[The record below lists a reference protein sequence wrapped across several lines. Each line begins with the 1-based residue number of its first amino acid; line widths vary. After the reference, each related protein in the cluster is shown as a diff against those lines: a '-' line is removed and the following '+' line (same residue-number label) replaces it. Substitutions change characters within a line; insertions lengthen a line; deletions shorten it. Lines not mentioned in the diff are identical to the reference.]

1 MTCIKAFCDSAP
13 VATINNGA
21 GLRGEPAC
29 GEHLVDVL
37 MDPYFSGPGQAVIV
51 RPVEFTS
58 YQEVGRLLD
67 RAGAKGYFL
76 TPA

>member
-1 MTCIKAFCDSAP
+1 
-13 VATINNGA
+13 
-21 GLRGEPAC
+21 
-29 GEHLVDVL
+29 